1 ATPSMIIRTGRAA
14 IEVDSLETAV
24 ALLRELAAR
33 LGGHVANTSM
43 QTGAGQLRTATLELK
58 IPSARF
64 ADALDALRPIG
75 KLESVD
81 VQAEDVGEEYVDVE
95 ARVANSR
102 RLEQR
107 LITILATRTGKLQDV
122 LEVEQALARVREEI
136 ERYEGRLRYLRSR
149 LALSTLTV
157 TVHEPVPVVGR
168 VGSSV
173 MGEAFKQA
181 WRNFV
186 GLLALLIQ
194 SLGIV
199 IPLGALAVGGWYGY
213 RWWAKRR
220 TA

>member
-1 ATPSMIIRTGRAA
+1 MRRSTLLLVLGVAALASFATLLVTAPRFANRRERGYAGFDAVPAARPALPARTASADRAQLADQLSTVAFTAPQVAAATPSMIIRTGRAA

-122 LEVEQALARVREEI
+122 LEVEQALARVRQEI
-136 ERYEGRLRYLRSR
+136 ERYEGR
-149 LALSTLTV
+149 
-157 TVHEPVPVVGR
+157 
-168 VGSSV
+168 
-173 MGEAFKQA
+173 
-181 WRNFV
+181 
-186 GLLALLIQ
+186 
-194 SLGIV
+194 
-199 IPLGALAVGGWYGY
+199 
-213 RWWAKRR
+213 
-220 TA
+220 